1 MSCKKLYNFL
11 STILTCPLNAEI
23 SIIPYS
29 RSVLKTR
36 RENLLMVKQQT
47 DYQSDDLMAD
57 SLQIE
62 NYLKQGRSCHLC
74 TVHLGIEDGISSYLE
89 RYQLA
94 SPQQKFKIFLFSTF
108 YGQKIQRFL
117 EEIRGKQYV

>member
-1 MSCKKLYNFL
+1 
-11 STILTCPLNAEI
+11 
-23 SIIPYS
+23 
-29 RSVLKTR
+29 
-36 RENLLMVKQQT
+36 MVKQQT

-62 NYLKQGRSCHLC
+62 NYLKQ
-74 TVHLGIEDGISSYLE
+74 GIEDGISSYLE

>member
-1 MSCKKLYNFL
+1 
-11 STILTCPLNAEI
+11 
-23 SIIPYS
+23 
-29 RSVLKTR
+29 
-36 RENLLMVKQQT
+36 MVKQQT
-47 DYQSDDLMAD
+47 DYQSDDLIAD

-117 EEIRGKQYV
+117 EEIRGKQFV

>member
-1 MSCKKLYNFL
+1 
-11 STILTCPLNAEI
+11 
-23 SIIPYS
+23 
-29 RSVLKTR
+29 
-36 RENLLMVKQQT
+36 MVKQQT

-117 EEIRGKQYV
+117 EEI

>member
-1 MSCKKLYNFL
+1 MSYKKLYNFL
-11 STILTCPLNAEI
+11 STILTCPLNAGI

-62 NYLKQGRSCHLC
+62 NYLKQGRSCQLC

>member
-1 MSCKKLYNFL
+1 MSYKKLYNFL
-11 STILTCPLNAEI
+11 YTILTCHLNAGI

-29 RSVLKTR
+29 RSELKTR

>member
-1 MSCKKLYNFL
+1 
-11 STILTCPLNAEI
+11 
-23 SIIPYS
+23 
-29 RSVLKTR
+29 
-36 RENLLMVKQQT
+36 MVKQQT

-62 NYLKQGRSCHLC
+62 NYLKQGRSCQLC

-108 YGQKIQRFL
+108 YGQKFQRFL

>member
-1 MSCKKLYNFL
+1 MSYKKLYNFL

-29 RSVLKTR
+29 RSVLKTT

>member
-1 MSCKKLYNFL
+1 
-11 STILTCPLNAEI
+11 
-23 SIIPYS
+23 
-29 RSVLKTR
+29 
-36 RENLLMVKQQT
+36 MVKQQT

-62 NYLKQGRSCHLC
+62 NYLKQGRSCHLY
-74 TVHLGIEDGISSYLE
+74 TVRLGIEDGISSYLE
-89 RYQLA
+89 RYRLA

-108 YGQKIQRFL
+108 YGEKIQRFL

>member
-1 MSCKKLYNFL
+1 MI
-11 STILTCPLNAEI
+11 T
-23 SIIPYS
+23 
-29 RSVLKTR
+29 
-36 RENLLMVKQQT
+36 QQP

-62 NYLKQGRSCHLC
+62 NYLKQGRNCHLC
-74 TVHLGIEDGISSYLE
+74 TVHLGIEDGVSSYLE

-108 YGQKIQRFL
+108 YGEKIKRFL

>member
-1 MSCKKLYNFL
+1 
-11 STILTCPLNAEI
+11 
-23 SIIPYS
+23 
-29 RSVLKTR
+29 
-36 RENLLMVKQQT
+36 MVRQQT

-94 SPQQKFKIFLFSTF
+94 SPQQKIFLFSTF

>member
-1 MSCKKLYNFL
+1 MSYKKLYNFL